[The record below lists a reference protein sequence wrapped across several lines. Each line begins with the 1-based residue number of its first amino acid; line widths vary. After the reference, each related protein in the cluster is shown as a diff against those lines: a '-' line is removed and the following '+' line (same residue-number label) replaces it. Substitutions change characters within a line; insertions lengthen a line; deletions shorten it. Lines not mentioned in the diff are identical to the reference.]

1 MMNCKI
7 RNPFDP
13 RQAMIVFTFIDTNGG
28 TGKKTAVRHSDDTQ
42 SREEQSLQSASLRML
57 ATGNLAGFSIVT
69 VVW

>member
-1 MMNCKI
+1 
-7 RNPFDP
+7 
-13 RQAMIVFTFIDTNGG
+13 MIVFTFIDTNGG